1 MTNPACVELTAV
13 GVERGDA
20 VVIDNVDLL
29 IRAGECVGLV
39 GPSGAG
45 KSTLLATMNT
55 SLAPAHG
62 VLRLFGV
69 DPWQAPTTER
79 RWLRTRIGTVLQ
91 DLHLPGPLRVVHN
104 VNAGHLGEWS
114 TLKALRS
121 LVRPVGLDQAHAAL
135 AGLGV
140 EHLLWRRTDELSGG
154 ERQRVLIARAL
165 AQESPLVLLDEPTSA
180 LDLGHQQEVLTLL
193 ERLGAANVAY
203 AERFGWSFIVCATGK
218 RADEMLALLERRLGA
233 TRVDELRTAA
243 EEQAKITRLRLA
255 KLIEAST
262 PGGAS
267 EVQR

>member
-154 ERQRVLIARAL
+154 ERQRVAL
-165 AQESPLVLLDEPTSA
+165 ARLMVQGAELLLADEPTAS
-180 LDLGHQQEVLTLL
+180 LDP
-193 ERLGAANVAY
+193 A
-203 AERFGWSFIVCATGK
+203 
-218 RADEMLALLERRLGA
+218 RADDVVRMFTEHARRHTNSLVISMHSFELARRYCDRLVGMRA
-233 TRVDELRTAA
+233 GRIVFDLPAAQVDDTRAA
-243 EEQAKITRLRLA
+243 QLYQLQPA
-255 KLIEAST
+255 
-262 PGGAS
+262 
-267 EVQR
+267 Q